1 MADQQHLPSGTPP
14 GPKRFIVLTI
24 VALAIAI
31 GLYVLLLGGFGGQT
45 DMSDEQA
52 NVRAGQT
59 IAEVNCAACH
69 AVGMTGESPNGAA
82 PPFRTFHTMWPVEHL
97 EEALAEGILV
107 AHAEGMPEFQFDP
120 DQIGQFIAYLKSL
133 EQ

>member
-1 MADQQHLPSGTPP
+1 MADSHHLPSGTPP
-14 GPKRFIVLTI
+14 GPKRFVILTF
-24 VALAIAI
+24 VALAIAV
-31 GLYVLLLGGFGGQT
+31 GLYVLLLGGFGGPNGL
-45 DMSDEQA
+45 SDADA
-52 NVRAGQT
+52 NVQAGKA

-69 AVGMTGESPNGAA
+69 AVGLSGDSPNSAA